1 MPIVFVIGRVVLV
14 FYFVFAGLQRLMNVT
29 LSAEF
34 FAQKFAIP
42 DGLASLSNQL
52 EHLIGLSTPQIL
64 ALLSGAIELAAGLLI
79 VFNVGTRA
87 MAIILI
93 LMTAVSIYY
102 TNNFWTMFDGQR
114 YSTLVEAI
122 LRISLIGGLLM
133 LVALGAT
140 QPGEPER
147 PEDV

>member
-29 LSAEF
+29 ASAEF
-34 FAQKFAIP
+34 FAQKFTLP
-42 DGLASLSNQL
+42 DGLATLSSQIEN
-52 EHLIGLSTPQIL
+52 LIGLSTPQIL

-79 VFNVGTRA
+79 AFNVGTRA

-102 TNNFWTMFDGQR
+102 SANFWTMFDGQR
-114 YSTLVEAI
+114 YATLIEAV
-122 LRISLIGGLLM
+122 LRVSLIGGLIM

-147 PEDV
+147 SEDV